1 MSESRSA
8 RGVILDKFMLILV
21 FLYQRCSKKMSENA
35 ERRASSRPRIGSEG
49 AADRLERVVPGR
61 GSGVKGRP
69 TASSVLFPAADQ
81 DSKDAA
87 DLLRN
92 ELTTPANMLYTIAED
107 GYWRRTRQ

>member
-1 MSESRSA
+1 
-8 RGVILDKFMLILV
+8 
-21 FLYQRCSKKMSENA
+21 MSENA
-35 ERRASSRPRIGSEG
+35 EQRASSRPRIRGEG
-49 AADRLERVVPGR
+49 ATDRGGRVPGR
-61 GSGVKGRP
+61 GSEVKGRP